1 MEGIEMNAEQKQ
13 HMAHEL
19 GQWNAAMKSAC
30 SVGNLLAI
38 STRMAALLQ
47 ELIDAPYQVA
57 SVPDSKTLQFLT
69 DVLTAAGLLRHGKK
83 DSGLATRIADESC
96 RIRQQLFTQP
106 EQPADLVRDAERYR
120 WLRNDGAG
128 FDISVA
134 EIDEDGHESWVHG
147 YPPEELDAAIDAA
160 IAAKKGGAE

>member
-1 MEGIEMNAEQKQ
+1 MNAEQKQ

-106 EQPADLVRDAERYR
+106 EQPADLVRDA
-120 WLRNDGAG
+120 DGCSYTIEQITDAC
-128 FDISVA
+128 FAA
-134 EIDEDGHESWVHG
+134 EISHRKYESLLI
-147 YPPEELDAAIDAA
+147 YLQEIDTAIERD
-160 IAAKKGGAE
+160 KLKGGAA